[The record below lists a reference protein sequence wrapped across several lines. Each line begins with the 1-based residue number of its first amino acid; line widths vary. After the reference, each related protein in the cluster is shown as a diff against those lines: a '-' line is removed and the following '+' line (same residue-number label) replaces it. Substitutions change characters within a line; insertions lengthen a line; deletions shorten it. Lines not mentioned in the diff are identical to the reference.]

1 MPLLS
6 ARFIALPAAAL
17 AVIVALSQ
25 AHSQAGTRSAE
36 ITPTVQRVTNCALP
50 TNSVAATACAV
61 ATADGATVMR

>member
-50 TNSVAATACAV
+50 TNSAVTACAV